1 MRRGER
7 AIESKDGQ
15 KAILEH
21 CRVCSLAFSGDEYP
35 YVIPL
40 NYGFVWNED
49 QEMPVLYFHG
59 APVGTKIEHMERDNR
74 VAFCVQNEKEIKI
87 LEPACRSTMI
97 YECLRDWTVIPC
109 GCSWGERRGTD
120 KDHAAV

>member
-49 QEMPVLYFHG
+49 QELSLIH
-59 APVGTKIEHMERDNR
+59 I
-74 VAFCVQNEKEIKI
+74 
-87 LEPACRSTMI
+87 
-97 YECLRDWTVIPC
+97 
-109 GCSWGERRGTD
+109 
-120 KDHAAV
+120 

>member
-21 CRVCSLAFSGDEYP
+21 CRVCSIAFSGDEYP

-49 QEMPVLYFHG
+49 QETPVLYFT
-59 APVGTKIEHMERDNR
+59 A
-74 VAFCVQNEKEIKI
+74 
-87 LEPACRSTMI
+87 
-97 YECLRDWTVIPC
+97 LRW
-109 GCSWGERRGTD
+109 ERRLSIWSATTGWHSVCRM
-120 KDHAAV
+120 KKR

>member
-49 QEMPVLYFHG
+49 QETPVLYFHG

-74 VAFCVQNEKEIKI
+74 AVSYTHLDVYKRQGRTCPDMAPGGALVLCAPYVFHCA
-87 LEPACRSTMI
+87 PDFT
-97 YECLRDWTVIPC
+97 
-109 GCSWGERRGTD
+109 GGTFLYID
-120 KDHAAV
+120 

>member
-49 QEMPVLYFHG
+49 RRRRCCIFTALRW
-59 APVGTKIEHMERDNR
+59 ERR
-74 VAFCVQNEKEIKI
+74 LSIWSATTGWAFCVQNEKEIKI
-87 LEPACRSTMI
+87 LEPAMQKHDD
-97 YECLRDWTVIPC
+97 L
-109 GCSWGERRGTD
+109 
-120 KDHAAV
+120 

>member
-49 QEMPVLYFHG
+49 QETPVLYFHG

-74 VAFCVQNEKEIKI
+74 VAFCVQNEKEIKFWNRHAEARCSMRVSAALDGYPVWLI
-87 LEPACRSTMI
+87 LGRK
-97 YECLRDWTVIPC
+97 
-109 GCSWGERRGTD
+109 ER
-120 KDHAAV
+120 H

>member
-40 NYGFVWNED
+40 NYGFCVERRPGDAGAVFPRRSGGNED
-49 QEMPVLYFHG
+49 
-59 APVGTKIEHMERDNR
+59 
-74 VAFCVQNEKEIKI
+74 
-87 LEPACRSTMI
+87 
-97 YECLRDWTVIPC
+97 
-109 GCSWGERRGTD
+109 
-120 KDHAAV
+120 

>member
-74 VAFCVQNEKEIKI
+74 VDFHFLDQLNCFLLYAY
-87 LEPACRSTMI
+87 M
-97 YECLRDWTVIPC
+97 
-109 GCSWGERRGTD
+109 
-120 KDHAAV
+120 

>member
-49 QEMPVLYFHG
+49 QETPVLYFHG
-59 APVGTKIEHMERDNR
+59 APVGTKIEPVSYTHLTLPTNSL
-74 VAFCVQNEKEIKI
+74 V
-87 LEPACRSTMI
+87 
-97 YECLRDWTVIPC
+97 
-109 GCSWGERRGTD
+109 
-120 KDHAAV
+120 

>member
-40 NYGFVWNED
+40 NYGFASACSIK
-49 QEMPVLYFHG
+49 PA
-59 APVGTKIEHMERDNR
+59 APR
-74 VAFCVQNEKEIKI
+74 
-87 LEPACRSTMI
+87 
-97 YECLRDWTVIPC
+97 
-109 GCSWGERRGTD
+109 
-120 KDHAAV
+120 

>member
-49 QEMPVLYFHG
+49 QETPVLYFHG
-59 APVGTKIEHMERDNR
+59 APVGTKIEHTDDT
-74 VAFCVQNEKEIKI
+74 VVLVQFHRNDKNGFSAGMGWQIFFAVCFYI
-87 LEPACRSTMI
+87 LISRTAEYNGSQ
-97 YECLRDWTVIPC
+97 CLSIFYL
-109 GCSWGERRGTD
+109 
-120 KDHAAV
+120 KQ